1 MLRLLYNKSKVLKF
15 YFSLFY
21 ILHSQ
26 EPFLEIRPYAAP
38 SYEQYPISA
47 QLDHQLPTS
56 NIADDV
62 FLRFDG
68 YTFGGNVIYPH
79 CLNGISCYDGHAGV
93 DFHMPFDTPIL
104 APANGY
110 VIWASFTDPADPCP
124 GGIEP
129 NGDQGTIILAHG
141 NDYFSVYLHMNPPLN
156 VSVGENVLTGDT
168 LGFNGNS
175 GCAVDAHLH
184 FEIRKGNWYFNST
197 DPWAID
203 PYGWWGS
210 FTDPIEQVRDNRS
223 DWLWISSD
231 LIDDGDNGFQRY
243 QGPNWSYFN
252 FGYDNDSWSAPATTS
267 ANDSRHFSI
276 WVPYLENSGIY
287 DVEVFIPDGPDA
299 TNGAIYEVI
308 VRNIDNT
315 NSIQSIVLDQTV
327 NVNNFNNLTTLEL
340 PSGSNCSIILRDVVE
355 QGSSGE
361 NVYFDAVR
369 FLNAETSSSLQD
381 TIKGQD
387 NLTMFPLYP
396 NPFNPSI
403 SFQYQINLESNIF
416 IKIYNSN
423 GVLVDSFVKED
434 QLVGNH
440 HFKWTAKNSNGKTLP
455 SGLYFITISDEIKTD
470 VKKALLI
477 H

>member
-21 ILHSQ
+21 VLYSQ

-68 YTFGGNVIYPH
+68 FTFDGNVIYPN

-197 DPWAID
+197 DPWAVD
-203 PYGWWGS
+203 P
-210 FTDPIEQVRDNRS
+210 
-223 DWLWISSD
+223 
-231 LIDDGDNGFQRY
+231 
-243 QGPNWSYFN
+243 
-252 FGYDNDSWSAPATTS
+252 
-267 ANDSRHFSI
+267 
-276 WVPYLENSGIY
+276 
-287 DVEVFIPDGPDA
+287 
-299 TNGAIYEVI
+299 
-308 VRNIDNT
+308 
-315 NSIQSIVLDQTV
+315 
-327 NVNNFNNLTTLEL
+327 
-340 PSGSNCSIILRDVVE
+340 
-355 QGSSGE
+355 
-361 NVYFDAVR
+361 
-369 FLNAETSSSLQD
+369 
-381 TIKGQD
+381 
-387 NLTMFPLYP
+387 
-396 NPFNPSI
+396 
-403 SFQYQINLESNIF
+403 
-416 IKIYNSN
+416 
-423 GVLVDSFVKED
+423 
-434 QLVGNH
+434 
-440 HFKWTAKNSNGKTLP
+440 
-455 SGLYFITISDEIKTD
+455 
-470 VKKALLI
+470 
-477 H
+477 